1 MNDLVVV
8 AIVIGLVVS
17 GYYLIHTMTVT
28 RDVLRFRV
36 AIVVS
41 IVLTFALMIAVSM
54 ERSGVQARQAHAVG
68 RDAGRGG
75 RAA

>member
-1 MNDLVVV
+1 VNDLVVV

-54 ERSGVQARQAHAVG
+54 E
-68 RDAGRGG
+68 
-75 RAA
+75 

>member
-41 IVLTFALMIAVSM
+41 IVLTVALMIAVSM
-54 ERSGVQARQAHAVG
+54 E
-68 RDAGRGG
+68 
-75 RAA
+75 

>member
-54 ERSGVQARQAHAVG
+54 E
-68 RDAGRGG
+68 
-75 RAA
+75 